1 MNKPATR
8 LSYADRIA
16 RVVDHIAANLDATLT
31 TERLA
36 AVAHFSPY
44 HFHRIYLGVTGET
57 AGDTIRRYR
66 LNRAATALTHG
77 DRAIPAIARE
87 AGYGGAAAFTR
98 AFAAV
103 YGATPGAYRR
113 AHRGRDHRTANQQ
126 QESAMSHPT
135 EIVTLPARRLFM
147 ATHIGHYHEMA
158 AAFDRTAAWLGSR
171 GLLADDRAAIAI
183 YRDLDP
189 SVVPSARRRTDVGFS
204 VAPGV
209 AATDGFKIVDLP
221 GGRHAVMHHKGP
233 YAELEAACSWLFG
246 VWLPAS
252 GEETADRPFF
262 DHYLNDCKAL
272 PPAEWRTDVCVP
284 LADR

>member
-113 AHRGRDHRTANQQ
+113 AHRG
-126 QESAMSHPT
+126 
-135 EIVTLPARRLFM
+135 
-147 ATHIGHYHEMA
+147 
-158 AAFDRTAAWLGSR
+158 
-171 GLLADDRAAIAI
+171 
-183 YRDLDP
+183 
-189 SVVPSARRRTDVGFS
+189 
-204 VAPGV
+204 
-209 AATDGFKIVDLP
+209 
-221 GGRHAVMHHKGP
+221 
-233 YAELEAACSWLFG
+233 
-246 VWLPAS
+246 
-252 GEETADRPFF
+252 
-262 DHYLNDCKAL
+262 
-272 PPAEWRTDVCVP
+272 
-284 LADR
+284 